1 MPKGVEKEFYFQF
14 KTKELFSKLRVPIPI
29 PLNISSREFVGR
41 MVNTHNLPCF
51 VEEDITFN
59 LDKFVS
65 KETATFHDQNAQEA
79 IETLQKAGDDDIGNI
94 ADKWAKA
101 YTQECVAYA
110 PDSKPKPEVGFAEL
124 YHKLIHS
131 PALEILFR
139 LEHTYAVA
147 VEDVLIQRDQA
158 LTKLQE
164 RQAAQIQ
171 QAVQN
176 LDYTH
181 SDQQVNRLA
190 AQHFENIQFEEAK
203 WDSELKN
210 LQDTQRLEFR
220 NWIEQL
226 RDDMENGTEGPVS
239 RRIRA
244 MSDLVPAPRREVVV
258 EEPKLEES
266 FTIHLGAQMKTMHNI
281 RLMSVDVL
289 DLCKHKPN
297 REGGSLQPQPQ
308 RLQTAMSLFS
318 CSLSGLILMVDDRIN
333 SYTGI
338 KRDFA
343 AVCQQSTDFHFPD
356 LDTQLRVI
364 QQHAVQANT
373 VRRARKAEKISQDGS
388 SNSSGDRRSVAS
400 SESRQSSEEG
410 EITSNLKTGDF
421 YISKHSNLAEVHIVF
436 HLVVDDIL
444 RSGDINSRHPC
455 ILALRNILK
464 CCVQFDIHAVT
475 LPLFLL
481 YEMYEEM
488 TIAWCVKRAELVLKC
503 IKGFMME
510 MAQWGGSE
518 SRTIQF
524 VVPKGI
530 SDDLFAQLSS
540 MLPQIFRLSRTL
552 DLSQHK

>member
-1 MPKGVEKEFYFQF
+1 MSAGVDKEFKFQF
-14 KTKELFSKLRVPIPI
+14 KTKELYSKLRVPVPI
-29 PLNISSREFVGR
+29 PLGISTREFVGR
-41 MVNTHNLPCF
+41 LVTAHNLPCF
-51 VEEDITFN
+51 VEEDITLK
-59 LDKFVS
+59 LDKFVA
-65 KETATFHDQNAQEA
+65 KETTTFHDNNAQEA
-79 IETLQKAGDDDIGNI
+79 IESLQKAGDDDIGNI

-158 LTKLQE
+158 LAKLQE
-164 RQAAQIQ
+164 RQAVQIQ

-181 SDQQVNRLA
+181 NDQQVNRLA
-190 AQHFENIQFEEAK
+190 AQHFENIQREEAK
-203 WDSELKN
+203 WHSELKN
-210 LQDTQRLEFR
+210 LQDSQREEFR
-220 NWIEQL
+220 TWIQQI

-244 MSDLVPAPRREVVV
+244 MSDLLPPTRREVIV

-281 RLMSVDVL
+281 RLMSRDVL

-297 REGGSLQPQPQ
+297 RDGGTPQPQPQ

-318 CSLSGLILMVDDRIN
+318 GSLSGLILMVDDRIN

-373 VRRARKAEKISQDGS
+373 LRRARKAEKLSQDGS
-388 SNSSGDRRSVAS
+388 SNGGGDRRSVAS
-400 SESRQSSEEG
+400 SESRQSSEDG
-410 EITSNLKTGDF
+410 EITSNLKAGDF
-421 YISKHSNLAEVHIVF
+421 YITKHSNLAEVHVLF
-436 HLVVDDIL
+436 HLVTDDNL
-444 RSGDINSRHPC
+444 RNGDINSRHPC

-464 CCVQFDIHAVT
+464 SCVRFDVLSVT

-488 TIAWCVKRAELVLKC
+488 TIPWCVKRAELVLKC
-503 IKGFMME
+503 VKGFMME

-530 SDDLFAQLSS
+530 SDDLFSQLSG
-540 MLPQIFRLSRTL
+540 MLPHIFRLSRTL